1 MLPFLKNSNPPTL
14 PLGFVLDVDKPPR
27 AQSLNRLLSRC
38 SEDTY
43 PPNLLKLALEK
54 SAFNMSIWQVKDS
67 NLVGFVRATSDRGLN
82 ANLWNLVAEPGD
94 NQQDLLKVLVYNALK
109 VLRRDMPGCSVS
121 VSAKPYLIKPLKSQG
136 FLLDP
141 GGIRA
146 MGFKL

>member
-1 MLPFLKNSNPPTL
+1 
-14 PLGFVLDVDKPPR
+14 
-27 AQSLNRLLSRC
+27 
-38 SEDTY
+38 
-43 PPNLLKLALEK
+43 
-54 SAFNMSIWQVKDS
+54 MSIWQVKDS

>member
-1 MLPFLKNSNPPTL
+1 
-14 PLGFVLDVDKPPR
+14 
-27 AQSLNRLLSRC
+27 
-38 SEDTY
+38 
-43 PPNLLKLALEK
+43 
-54 SAFNMSIWQVKDS
+54 MSILKVKDG

-94 NQQDLLKVLVYNALK
+94 NQQDLLGVLVYNALK
-109 VLRRDMPGCSVS
+109 VLRRDIPGCSIS
-121 VSAKPYLIKPLKSQG
+121 VAATPYAIQSLKRQG

>member
-14 PLGFVLDVDKPPR
+14 PLGFVLDTGKPPR

-121 VSAKPYLIKPLKSQG
+121 VSAKPYLIQPLKSQG

-146 MGFKL
+146 MGFNL